1 MARTIPGCYSF
12 SVAKRAKI
20 LDDPQRALT
29 APETYLQKAMA
40 ARTRATRARYA
51 KLGLASHDA
60 LDPTTHAMLLRQLF
74 LSLFEGR
81 RFKDAHAIAVQAI
94 ELGVLSDVLHQDA
107 ARAAL
112 AAGDLEGALGH
123 LRAAARRCPPSRRS
137 FHLWTL
143 GGTLF
148 LASRYAEAASALA
161 RAARWGG
168 GEKPLYRAHLALAR
182 IAGGDAVSDLQ
193 ATIDRLA
200 ESPSGQGY
208 GRFIHGHLAYAA
220 GEWNAARRYL
230 EAFVKRTGAQRV
242 SMGIALEGELRMAR
256 ATLKKM
262 AAN

>member
-1 MARTIPGCYSF
+1 MR
-12 SVAKRAKI
+12 RA
-20 LDDPQRALT
+20 PRWQE
-29 APETYLQKAMA
+29 ETS
-40 ARTRATRARYA
+40 R
-51 KLGLASHDA
+51 
-60 LDPTTHAMLLRQLF
+60 
-74 LSLFEGR
+74 
-81 RFKDAHAIAVQAI
+81 
-94 ELGVLSDVLHQDA
+94 
-107 ARAAL
+107 
-112 AAGDLEGALGH
+112 GALGH

-148 LASRYAEAASALA
+148 LASRYTEAASALA

-182 IAGGDAVSDLQ
+182 IAGGGTVSDLQ

-208 GRFIHGHLAYAA
+208 GRFILGHLAYAA